1 MNPATVPIVW
11 RGVPLDLAAL
21 DVLSLMDFT
30 SKAYNLGYALGF
42 TEKQIDALPASELQR
57 FFVVAQETL
66 AGNRSTPEH
75 VRLALRP
82 RLLKWV
88 LGKEQ

>member
-1 MNPATVPIVW
+1 M
-11 RGVPLDLAAL
+11 
-21 DVLSLMDFT
+21 
-30 SKAYNLGYALGF
+30 
-42 TEKQIDALPASELQR
+42 PASELQR

-88 LGKEQ
+88 VGKEPS